1 VSLDH
6 WRLRLALVLIG
17 VVRFVVPRGKRAA
30 WLAEWRAELMYL
42 SSSAARAGDT
52 RDTDVLSHSL
62 HAIPH
67 AAAHRKHQWSPDM
80 LLQDLRY
87 AVRRLIKAPGF
98 TVVAML
104 TIAIGVGAVTAIF
117 SVVDSTLLHPLPYA
131 DADRL
136 VYLWK
141 QAPGMQLSTTPNAA
155 DVARWREASAFEE
168 IQVYGGEQL
177 TLTGGDEP
185 RQLVGMRIL
194 PGMIRFLGATP
205 AIGREFTEEEA
216 RTDARVALLSNALWQ
231 SHFGAAAD
239 VIGRTL
245 TLDDEP
251 YTVVGVMP
259 ADFHFQA
266 PFDDVPVWLPLSLE
280 AAGELPSPFAIARLR
295 AGVSPAV
302 ADEELAAIAAN
313 VTEETGEEAW
323 PGRARRPQD
332 MLGSTF
338 RTSLLMLQAA
348 VAIVL
353 LIACANVANLLLARG
368 AGQGTE
374 MAVRAAIGAARGR
387 RFRQLLTEHL
397 VLALSGGVLGY
408 GLARAAVALIIRMRP
423 DSMNGLASARVDGWI
438 FFFTIGI
445 AALTGML
452 FGVVPALQASRP
464 QITAQLGQDAR
475 GGASS
480 QRRSWLRNGLV
491 ATEVALALLL
501 LVGAG
506 LLLGSLVN
514 LIDADLGFDTENV
527 LTMTVSLPSERYPDE
542 VQRREF
548 HRELAS
554 RIRQVAG
561 DRLQGLSESS
571 SPLPTLGI
579 WFGSFA
585 AEGQEITEAFT
596 NAAVHAGSVSPGF
609 LTTLRVPFVD
619 GRDFTADDIDSPD
632 QPAIVS
638 ATWARRMWG
647 GEQVAGRRFWTE
659 SHNDDGEMVP
669 DYYTVVG
676 VIEDAL
682 LVGPT
687 GSLGELQLFRPGGA
701 FVSAALII
709 RTDGDPSPLAPLI
722 KEQIWAMDPDLPVR
736 NVALLD
742 DVYAGR
748 LSQQR
753 FNVTLLSG
761 FAAVAV
767 LLALIGVY
775 GVLSYTVGGRTRE
788 IGIRVAL
795 GARRADV
802 VPMIAWQGMRPVL
815 VGVVLGIGAAI
826 GLTRYIGSLLYEVS
840 AVDPLIYL
848 AVSAAVLV
856 VATLACLVPALRA
869 ARLDAMQALRQS

>member
-1 VSLDH
+1 MSFDRL
-6 WRLRLALVLIG
+6 RLRLALALVGLI
-17 VVRFVVPRGKRAA
+17 RFVVPRRQRAA

-42 SSSAARAGDT
+42 SSSEARAGDT

-141 QAPGMQLSTTPNAA
+141 QAPNMQLMTTPEAE
-155 DVARWREASAFEE
+155 DVERWRQASAFEE
-168 IQVYGGEQL
+168 IQVYGSEQL
-177 TLTGGDEP
+177 NLTGGDEP

-194 PGMIRFLGATP
+194 PGMVRFLGAMP

-216 RTDARVALLSNALWQ
+216 RSDARVVLLSNTLWQ
-231 SHFGAAAD
+231 SHFGGAAD

-245 TLDDEP
+245 TLNDEP
-251 YTVVGVMP
+251 YTVIGVMP

-266 PFDDVPVWLPLSLE
+266 PFDDVPVWLPLSLQ
-280 AAGELPSPFAIARLR
+280 AAEELPSPFAIGRLR
-295 AGVSPAV
+295 EGVSVEA

-332 MLGSTF
+332 LLGSTF
-338 RTSLLMLQAA
+338 RTSLVMLQAA

-387 RFRQLLTEHL
+387 LFRQLLTEHL
-397 VLALSGGVLGY
+397 VLALSGGLLGY
-408 GLARAAVALIIRMRP
+408 GLARVAVAAIIRLRP
-423 DSMNGLASARVDGWI
+423 EDMYGLVSARVDGWI
-438 FFFTIGI
+438 FFFTMGV
-445 AALTGML
+445 AALTGVL
-452 FGVVPALQASRP
+452 FGIVPALQASRP
-464 QITAQLGQDAR
+464 QIAAQLGQDAR
-475 GGASS
+475 GGSSS

-527 LTMTVSLPSERYPDE
+527 LTMTVSLPSDRYPDE

-548 HRELAS
+548 HRELES

-561 DRLQGLSESS
+561 GRLLGLSFSS
-571 SPLPTLGI
+571 SPLPTLGV
-579 WFGSFA
+579 WFDSFA
-585 AEGQEITEAFT
+585 AEGEEVTDAFRD
-596 NAAVHAGSVSPGF
+596 AAAHAGSVEPGF

-632 QPAIVS
+632 EPAIIN

-647 GEQVAGRRFWTE
+647 DEHVAGKRFWTE
-659 SHNDDGEMVP
+659 TRNEEGETVP
-669 DYYTVVG
+669 LYHTVVG
-676 VIEDAL
+676 VIEDAM

-687 GSLGELQLFRPGGA
+687 GSLGDLQVFIPSDTSSSL
-701 FVSAALII
+701 ALVI
-709 RTDGDPSPLAPLI
+709 RTAGDPLPLAPLL

-736 NVALLD
+736 DVALLD
-742 DVYAGR
+742 DVYAGK
-748 LSQQR
+748 LSMQR
-753 FNVTLLSG
+753 FNVTLLSA
-761 FAAVAV
+761 FAGVAV
-767 LLALIGVY
+767 VLALIGVY

-795 GARRADV
+795 GARGADV

-815 VGVVLGIGAAI
+815 LGVVSGIGAAI
-826 GLTRYIGSLLYEVS
+826 GLTRFIGSLLYEVS

-856 VATLACLVPALRA
+856 VAALACLLPALRA
-869 ARLDAMQALRQS
+869 ARLDAMQALRQG